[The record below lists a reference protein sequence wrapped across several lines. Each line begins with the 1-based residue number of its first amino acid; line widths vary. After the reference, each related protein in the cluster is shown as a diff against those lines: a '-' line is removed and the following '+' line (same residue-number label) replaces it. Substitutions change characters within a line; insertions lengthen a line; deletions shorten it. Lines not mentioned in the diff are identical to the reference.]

1 MDLNGISNTQVQ
13 RSLAEQIG
21 IGASVRDLSGKQESR
36 SGLKT
41 ITVDPDGYVVLRFHR
56 GIDEA
61 NFLKNL
67 VGKVTGTV
75 FGKLR
80 ASERA
85 SDNRVTIKLSDFE
98 APFDLPLP

>member
-13 RSLAEQIG
+13 RSLAEK
-21 IGASVRDLSGKQESR
+21 IGASVARNLSGKQESR